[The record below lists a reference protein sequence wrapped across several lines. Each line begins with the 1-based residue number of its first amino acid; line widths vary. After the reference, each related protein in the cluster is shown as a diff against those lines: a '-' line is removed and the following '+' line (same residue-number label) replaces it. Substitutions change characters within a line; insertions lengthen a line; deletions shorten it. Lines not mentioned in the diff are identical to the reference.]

1 MLPWCSQESENV
13 DSMSKRSNYSYLIVF
28 FINLIFISP
37 IFKHCIWAV
46 FDEQDITIDKR
57 CIDFKITA
65 VTWESLYNTPIFPS
79 KDTLWAVKTI
89 FLTMAKRLKL
99 SQVSFFSSLP
109 YPLLLCFSVFLSPSV
124 LGTRTLNTLSK
135 YSPIELCP

>member
-99 SQVSFFSSLP
+99 SQVSFFPPSHIPFFFASLSFFL
-109 YPLLLCFSVFLSPSV
+109 PLFWEQEPW
-124 LGTRTLNTLSK
+124 TL
-135 YSPIELCP
+135 